1 MVVTWRRNISHA
13 SAKSKPNQAVSINQS
28 SHAGGGEG
36 SAEILA
42 GVPKLPRAWRV
53 PLSLSL
59 SLYICVEGF
68 LVVNGE
74 EAGNSKSLF
83 SLLPCFCLLLLSC
96 ILWLRVDWCHVNSTK
111 CVSRAIICDGNVGF
125 VAETRV
131 DAAHRMF
138 QLQRRIN
145 RFCSTTTA

>member
-1 MVVTWRRNISHA
+1 MHRQSQNQIKLSRLIRAHMQVEEKEARRFWLVFRSFLVH
-13 SAKSKPNQAVSINQS
+13 
-28 SHAGGGEG
+28 GEC
-36 SAEILA
+36 
-42 GVPKLPRAWRV
+42 P
-53 PLSLSL
+53 SLSL
-59 SLYICVEGF
+59 SLYICVEDF

-83 SLLPCFCLLLLSC
+83 SLLPCFCLLLFSC